1 MISVR
6 LIFSSIPPID
16 EKAYRILSKSDMP
29 IFLIFLSLN
38 LLLLNTKRLLLFMN
52 HSTQLTVNHFS
63 ARLKFVMIV
72 IFNTTTKIYKQTEQG
87 ICKHLMFK
95 LLHIVQN
102 ILSIFITLLRRQI
115 TVTDLSRVATYL
127 T

>member
-1 MISVR
+1 
-6 LIFSSIPPID
+6 
-16 EKAYRILSKSDMP
+16 MP

-38 LLLLNTKRLLLFMN
+38 LLLLNTKRLLLFIN